1 MWNTA
6 NESSRI
12 NLFQDYMRINNATL
26 LASTFIVLFCTFK
39 FLFLLEFILVEC
51 NNTTSFFFSRCLPSW
66 FHAIDHYFEM
76 TTIYHILNSWMYL
89 HLFCISDSFLLVYS
103 WANHTVGIWGLY
115 ILMLGKF
122 PPLLFFW
129 KVFIAMPISPHEV

>member
-1 MWNTA
+1 MSHQELT
-6 NESSRI
+6 SSKI
-12 NLFQDYMRINNATL
+12 IWELIMPHCW
-26 LASTFIVLFCTFK
+26 LAPLLFCFVHSN
-39 FLFLLEFILVEC
+39 FYFFWSLFWWNVTIQLH
-51 NNTTSFFFSRCLPSW
+51 FFSRCLPSW